1 MNPILSVDIQSN
13 LVLASASPRRR
24 EILERLGFEFEI
36 VPTKVEEDAVSWDDP
51 VHSVKLL
58 AELKGVEALSVR
70 PRKKIVAADTVV
82 VCDGRRLGKPNST
95 EEATSMLQLLSGN
108 AHEVITGLALLVPPN
123 RRIIEA
129 ERTRVFFRDL
139 DPEEIVRYVDTGE
152 PFDKAGAY
160 AIQGYAS
167 AFVERIAGCYFN
179 VVGLPVAL
187 LFRMFR
193 MLER

>member
-1 MNPILSVDIQSN
+1 M
-13 LVLASASPRRR
+13 
-24 EILERLGFEFEI
+24 
-36 VPTKVEEDAVSWDDP
+36 
-51 VHSVKLL
+51 KLL